1 MKKIVSKFIELVPH
15 SENVFLSGALI
26 FGLIQ
31 MPISHVLSPTTKA
44 VTNKAA
50 ELTTIPHAE
59 AAEISLGEIFFGKPK
74 LAIAE
79 TAVIDQKM
87 NFVSTRKAFP
97 ASLAVIKKHEKTIRE
112 KARANGVPED
122 VAIGVGLLENGG
134 SETAKSPAGAL
145 GVFQLMPGTA
155 RGLGLVVNKKMDE
168 RRIPEKNIE
177 AGMKYLR
184 SNYDRFGDWGL
195 ATWAYHAGEGNVTK
209 ALQMYAKAN
218 HGVTLPGVKGDAA
231 RVRAYVEKYDVSINK
246 LLSSAA
252 VKPLTRKLNDD
263 SAGYPYKV
271 IATAKL
277 FKEAK
282 KETRVTPGEV
292 VKKK

>member
-1 MKKIVSKFIELVPH
+1 M
-15 SENVFLSGALI
+15 
-26 FGLIQ
+26 
-31 MPISHVLSPTTKA
+31 
-44 VTNKAA
+44 
-50 ELTTIPHAE
+50 
-59 AAEISLGEIFFGKPK
+59 
-74 LAIAE
+74 
-79 TAVIDQKM
+79 D
-87 NFVSTRKAFP
+87 FVSTRKAFP

-112 KARANGVPED
+112 KALQNGVPVD

-155 RGLGLVVNKKMDE
+155 RALGLTVTSKVDE
-168 RRIPEKNIE
+168 RKNPEKNIE

-218 HGVTLPGVKGDAA
+218 HGITLPGVGSPAKH
-231 RVRAYVEKYDVSINK
+231 RAYVEKYDIDINK
-246 LLSSAA
+246 LLSSQA
-252 VKPLTRKLNDD
+252 VKPLTKKLNDD

-277 FKEAK
+277 FKESK
-282 KETRVTPGEV
+282 SKTGVNPGEV
-292 VKKK
+292 VKSNEKRKGVPR